1 MRARHEV
8 LVIDDHALF
17 RRGLAQLIA
26 MDDEFTVV
34 GEAASGAEGID
45 LALRMRPNVI
55 LIDLNMPDMNGIE
68 TIQALK
74 ARNVDSRFVVLT
86 VSDDERDALSAL
98 CAGAHGYLLKEM
110 EPEDLCASLK
120 RVARGSCVLDE
131 VVTTRM
137 LQGVATQQRHQQASL
152 ADLTPRETR
161 VLEFL
166 ADGLS
171 NKTIARELGISV
183 GTVKVHVKHV
193 LAKLG
198 LHSRLE
204 AVVWRHE
211 QLKSR
216 HDAPPAG
223 TPPH

>member
-8 LVIDDHALF
+8 LLIDDHALF

-34 GEAASGAEGID
+34 GEAGSGAEGID
-45 LALRMRPNVI
+45 LAVRTRPDVI
-55 LIDLNMPDMNGIE
+55 LIDLNMPDMNGVE

-74 ARNVDSRFVVLT
+74 ARKIDSRFVMLT

-120 RVARGSCVLDE
+120 RVARGACVLDE
-131 VVTTRM
+131 VVTSRM
-137 LQGVATQQRHQQASL
+137 LQGVASQQRQQQASL

-166 ADGLS
+166 ADGFS
-171 NKTIARELGISV
+171 NKTIANELGISV

-211 QLKSR
+211 QLKGR
-216 HDAPPAG
+216 H
-223 TPPH
+223 